1 MSFFF
6 HREDACPTLTYS
18 KLGIGCCPLPPA
30 ALGGGPHAFLKT
42 SRSESA
48 LFFLPLAQ
56 SLVLLWM
63 ILELATSLVAL
74 TGAKSSR
81 KLTAKRISCQKSQFW
96 VI

>member
-1 MSFFF
+1 MIHTDKGF
-6 HREDACPTLTYS
+6 
-18 KLGIGCCPLPPA
+18 GIVNKA
-30 ALGGGPHAFLKT
+30 EIDVF
-42 SRSESA
+42 
-48 LFFLPLAQ
+48 PLAQ